1 MHTVSKK
8 ASGRETNMKRMVFF
22 MVFLVAL
29 IVVSSIWPA
38 KVCAQRPGPS
48 DDIIKENF
56 KTTLQAADTNKDGK
70 LSMQECMAIWKDKK
84 KGEENCSYW
93 DANSDGI
100 ITEDEYVKQARKKMK

>member
-1 MHTVSKK
+1 
-8 ASGRETNMKRMVFF
+8 MKRMVFF